1 MMVIGGLANVLSL
14 VIVLLGVAYFVII
27 ERKGLGTVQLRQ
39 GPNKPTVAG
48 LLLPVADGLKLL
60 SKEWVVPIAANQILF
75 LAGPIFVFFFAYSL
89 WLVYPVSH
97 PMMYFK
103 LSALYFL
110 CMSSVKVFGV
120 IMCGWSSNCQYGLLG
135 AMRAAAQSVSYE
147 VGFSTLMLCPLL
159 YLGSF
164 ELYEVRMDGGI
175 FFISCLEVFFM
186 WFVSALAETN
196 RTPFD
201 FVEGESELV
210 SGYMVEYG
218 AFGFTLLVLAEYG
231 SIMFISVLTSV
242 LFFSVFPDF
251 YMVGDFVVTC
261 IAVFISYL
269 FIVVRGTLPR
279 YRYDKL
285 MELCWKVVLP
295 LAVAFFMISM
305 VVGL

>member
-1 MMVIGGLANVLSL
+1 MLLGGMVSVFSM

-27 ERKGLGTVQLRQ
+27 ERKGLSILQRRH
-39 GPNKPTVAG
+39 GPNKPTFIG
-48 LLLPVADGLKLL
+48 LLLPVADGVKLL
-60 SKEWVVPIAANQILF
+60 SKEWVVPVAANQFLF
-75 LAGPIFVFFFAYSL
+75 LAGPVFVFFFSYGL

-97 PMMYFK
+97 PVVYFK
-103 LSALYFL
+103 LSILYFL

-147 VGFSTLMLCPLL
+147 VGFSTLLFCPLL
-159 YLGSF
+159 YLGTF
-164 ELYEVRMDGGI
+164 ELYEVRMSDG
-175 FFISCLEVFFM
+175 FFVLGCLEVFLM

-231 SIMFISVLTSV
+231 SIMMMSIICVA
-242 LFFSVFPDF
+242 LFFSMISGVLII
-251 YMVGDFVVTC
+251 GDILFTIVS
-261 IAVFISYL
+261 VFISYL

-285 MELCWKVVLP
+285 MDMCWKVMLP
-295 LAVAFFMISM
+295 LAISFFTLSM
-305 VVGL
+305 VIGA

>member
-1 MMVIGGLANVLSL
+1 MSGLVNIISL

-27 ERKGLGTVQLRQ
+27 ERKGLGAVQLRQ
-39 GPNKPTVAG
+39 GPNKPTFIG
-48 LLLPVADGLKLL
+48 LLLPVADGVKLL
-60 SKEWVVPIAANQILF
+60 AKEWVVPIAANQVLF
-75 LAGPIFVFFFAYSL
+75 LAGPIFVFFFSYGL

-97 PMMYFK
+97 PILYFK

-164 ELYEVRMDGGI
+164 ELYELRAAGM
-175 FFISCLEVFFM
+175 FFIISCVEVFFM

-231 SIMFISVLTSV
+231 SIMFISVITAV
-242 LFFSVFPDF
+242 LFFSVLTSIYFF
-251 YMVGDFVVTC
+251 GDVLFTLV
-261 IAVFISYL
+261 AVFISYI

-285 MELCWKVVLP
+285 MDACWKVILP
-295 LAVAFFMISM
+295 LAVVFFMVSM
-305 VVGL
+305 VVSL

>member
-1 MMVIGGLANVLSL
+1 MIICGLSNVVSL

-27 ERKGLGTVQLRQ
+27 ERKGLSLLQRRH
-39 GPNKPTVAG
+39 GPNKPTMIG
-48 LLLPVADGLKLL
+48 LLLPVADGVKLL

-75 LAGPIFVFFFAYSL
+75 LAGPVFVFFFSYGL
-89 WLVYPVSH
+89 WLIYPVSN
-97 PMMYFK
+97 PLMYFK
-103 LSALYFL
+103 FSVLYFL

-135 AMRAAAQSVSYE
+135 AMRAAAQSISYE
-147 VGFSTLMLCPLL
+147 IGFSTLLLCPLL

-164 ELYEVRMDGGI
+164 ELYEIRMFSSFNLILSAEI
-175 FFISCLEVFFM
+175 FVMWFISC
-186 WFVSALAETN
+186 LAETN

-218 AFGFTLLVLAEYG
+218 GFGFTLLVLAEYG
-231 SIMFISVLTSV
+231 SIMFISVVTAC
-242 LFFSVFPDF
+242 LFFNMFLFGSILGDMVFTF
-251 YMVGDFVVTC
+251 
-261 IAVFISYL
+261 IAVSISYM

-285 MELCWKVVLP
+285 MDMCWKVLLP
-295 LAVAFFMISM
+295 VVIGFLLLSM
-305 VVGL
+305 VLTL